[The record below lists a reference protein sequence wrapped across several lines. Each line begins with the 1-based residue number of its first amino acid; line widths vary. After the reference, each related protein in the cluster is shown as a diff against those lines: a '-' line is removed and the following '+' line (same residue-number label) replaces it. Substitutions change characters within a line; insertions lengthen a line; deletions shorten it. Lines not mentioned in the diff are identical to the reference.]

1 MLLIVEVIKARTC
14 YYYCM

>member
-1 MLLIVEVIKARTC
+1 MLVIVEVIKARTC